1 MGDHH
6 DRCASMLMIDYVF
19 YGLVVLS
26 AAYWLAALVS
36 VARYR
41 RARPSAPHHASPV
54 TILKPLRG
62 DDGELYENLRSFCL
76 QDYQTFEIVFGVRHF
91 HDPAVAVVERLKRE
105 FPALEL
111 KLAAESRTIG
121 TNLKVS
127 NLANLVRHAKHDTLI
142 VADSDMRVGPDYIRA
157 VVGPLEDQRVG
168 LVTCLYR
175 GVAPRGVAS
184 RLGAMFINEWFLP
197 AALVGTHLERLRH
210 GFGATIA
217 CRRDTLRAVGGF
229 EALADQLADD
239 YMLGWLV
246 SALGLRVVLVPYV
259 VDNVV
264 TERSVRGL
272 FTHELRWAR
281 TFRTLRPVPYFCSL
295 LTYGFPLSLIWL
307 AASGASGPA
316 RMATALHLGLRV
328 VGRLGIYR
336 MLGQPAPWSG
346 TWLVPIRDLMSFVL
360 GVLSFFGRTV
370 RWNDEPFHVHRD
382 GRLERRPDFPE
393 RARFAESAEVPSLA
407 PDWEESA

>member
-62 DDGELYENLRSFCL
+62 DDGELYENL
-76 QDYQTFEIVFGVRHF
+76 RHF

-264 TERSVRGL
+264 SERSLRSL

-370 RWNDEPFHVHRD
+370 RWNDE
-382 GRLERRPDFPE
+382 
-393 RARFAESAEVPSLA
+393 
-407 PDWEESA
+407 